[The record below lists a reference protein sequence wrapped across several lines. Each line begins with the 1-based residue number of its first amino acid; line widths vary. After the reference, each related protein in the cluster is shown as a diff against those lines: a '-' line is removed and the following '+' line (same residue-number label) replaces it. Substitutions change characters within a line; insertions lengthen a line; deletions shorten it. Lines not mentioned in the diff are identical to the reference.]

1 MEFLCSWRGAP
12 THRVS
17 RRLTRSP
24 LRWRLPTGGSPRR
37 GRARRGGKGTERG
50 FLGGVFGRRQTASTG
65 SHPSEVPRG
74 EREGHLPI
82 DHIARDTFVI
92 SSESVRSGSGRS
104 IVILLGQGKRF
115 SDSIRLGRVEPRV
128 ENPVVAAWNGSQ
140 VHFSWLFLAINSSAA
155 PASLLQRV
163 SYTPL
168 YEDQPLF
175 FFFVAPPTRVF
186 FSSRPPPKMR
196 TSTTRSGSVPWLS
209 LLSQKSEKRSFRPSR
224 APVWIAR
231 GATRPP

>member
-1 MEFLCSWRGAP
+1 MPYLEKASTRTSFSPRARRVQNMEFLCSWRGAP

-24 LRWRLPTGGSPRR
+24 LAWRLPTGGSPRR
-37 GRARRGGKGTERG
+37 GRARGGGKGTERG

-115 SDSIRLGRVEPRV
+115 GDSIRLGRVEPRV

-140 VHFSWLFLAINSSAA
+140 VHFSWLL
-155 PASLLQRV
+155 
-163 SYTPL
+163 
-168 YEDQPLF
+168 
-175 FFFVAPPTRVF
+175 
-186 FSSRPPPKMR
+186 
-196 TSTTRSGSVPWLS
+196 
-209 LLSQKSEKRSFRPSR
+209 
-224 APVWIAR
+224 
-231 GATRPP
+231 